1 MIRFAKIILRPVRD
15 SIRSYFIEKKLKAR
29 IKNRAHATLDSF
41 KFEDFKRDIIVFVR
55 SNQVNETHYLHKY
68 SASCTK
74 PTLYA
79 SAYALMTLSLLGELE
94 KLSDG
99 EKEEWR
105 NYFDSFQNESDGL
118 FYDPAVQN
126 EIYYDTDWWG
136 ARHLAL
142 HMISAY
148 TDLGFR
154 PKYSFAF
161 LKKYYKPTAIQEW
174 LDQFDWQS
182 ASIGAEDV
190 DNKIMNIGCLLQY
203 QRDYWEDAEAAQA
216 IEFLKK
222 YLRSKIN
229 KQTGMWGF
237 FDIAKPHQRS
247 RMVQFAYHLLPI
259 FFHDQDFDFNAGL
272 IVTNVLNTQNKYGGY
287 GVQLNSSACEDI
299 DSIYLLIR
307 LRFLCDASQQIEIEV
322 SLKKAFSWIFLNQM
336 EGGGF
341 VFRLFEGLK
350 YGHQE
355 TSSIGGQGGM
365 FPTWFRLLSIAYL
378 VNSHGSNAFVI
389 KNSPGYSCW
398 CRLLA
403 TRHQPCYG
411 NESRHA

>member
-1 MIRFAKIILRPVRD
+1 MIRFGKRILQPVRD
-15 SIRSYFIEKKLKAR
+15 SIRSRLIEKKLKTR
-29 IKNRAHATLDSF
+29 IENRARFILDSF
-41 KFEDFKRDIIVFVR
+41 EFQDFKRDISAFVR
-55 SNQVNETHYLHKY
+55 SSQVNETHYLYKY

-79 SAYALMTLSLLGELE
+79 SAYALMTLSLLGELK
-94 KLSDG
+94 KLSDM

-126 EIYYDTDWWG
+126 DIYNDTDWWG

-154 PKYSFAF
+154 PKYPFAF
-161 LKKYYKPTAIQEW
+161 LEKYYKPTAIQEW

-203 QRDYWEDAEAAQA
+203 QRDYWEDAKAGQV

-229 KQTGMWGF
+229 KQTGMWGC
-237 FDIAKPHQRS
+237 FDIDNPDQRS
-247 RMVQFAYHLLPI
+247 RMVQFAYHLFQLY
-259 FFHDQDFDFNAGL
+259 FYDDDYDFDSERIINLTLKTKNRINGF
-272 IVTNVLNTQNKYGGY
+272 
-287 GVQLNSSACEDI
+287 GVKLNSSACEDI
-299 DSIYLLIR
+299 DSIDTLIR
-307 LRFLCDASQQIEIEV
+307 LQKNTTLKLQNEAIESIEKSFNWV
-322 SLKKAFSWIFLNQM
+322 LTNQV
-336 EGGGF
+336 EDGGF
-341 VFRLFEGLK
+341 VFRLEEPFF
-350 YGHQE
+350 YGSVE
-355 TSSIGGQGGM
+355 TSSNKNEGAM
-365 FPTWFRLLSIAYL
+365 LPTWFRTLSIAYMANFL
-378 VNSHGSNAFVI
+378 NVDSNFQI
-389 KNSPGYSCW
+389 TNCPGY
-398 CRLLA
+398 
-403 TRHQPCYG
+403 
-411 NESRHA
+411 EFK

>member
-1 MIRFAKIILRPVRD
+1 MIRLAKNILRPVRD
-15 SIRSYFIEKKLKAR
+15 NIRSIFIKIRLKSR
-29 IKNRAHATLDSF
+29 IKNRRPVTIDLF
-41 KFEDFKRDIIVFVR
+41 EFEDFKRDIIAFIR
-55 SNQVNETHYLHKY
+55 SNQVDETHYLYKY
-68 SASCTK
+68 SASCKKT
-74 PTLYA
+74 TLYA
-79 SAYALMTLSLLGELE
+79 SSYALMTLSLLGEIE
-94 KLSDG
+94 KLSDV

-126 EIYYDTDWWG
+126 DIYDDTDWWG

-148 TDLGFR
+148 TDLGYR
-154 PKYSFAF
+154 PKYPFAF
-161 LKKYYKPTAIQEW
+161 LKKYYEIAAIQEW
-174 LDQFDWQS
+174 LDKFDWQS

-203 QRDYWEDAEAAQA
+203 QRDYWGDVEAAQA

-222 YLRSKIN
+222 YLRRKIN
-229 KQTGMWGF
+229 ERTGMWGQ
-237 FDIAKPHQRS
+237 FDADDRHQRS

-307 LRFLCDASQQIEIEV
+307 LRFLCEASQQTDIEV
-322 SLKKAFSWIFLNQM
+322 SLKKAFSWIFFNQM
-336 EGGGF
+336 EDGGF

-355 TSSIGGQGGM
+355 TSSVDGQGGM

-378 VNSHGSNAFVI
+378 VNSRGSNSFVI
-389 KNSPGYSCW
+389 KNSPG
-398 CRLLA
+398 L
-403 TRHQPCYG
+403 
-411 NESRHA
+411 ESL